1 MEGVCL
7 LAAMAGFGGGF
18 FGRSGI
24 GWGGVCVVSGI
35 IVDCDMI

>member
-7 LAAMAGFGGGF
+7 LAAIARFWRGV

-24 GWGGVCVVSGI
+24 GWGGVYMVSGI
-35 IVDCDMI
+35 SVDCDMI